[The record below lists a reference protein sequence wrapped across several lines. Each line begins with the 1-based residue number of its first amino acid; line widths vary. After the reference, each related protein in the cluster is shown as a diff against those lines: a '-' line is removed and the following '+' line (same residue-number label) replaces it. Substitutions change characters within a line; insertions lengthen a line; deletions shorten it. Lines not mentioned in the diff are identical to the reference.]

1 MRLGLPERNLTR
13 SKVLA
18 ENLSLIG
25 FMGSGKSTVGPLVAL
40 SLGMTFIELDMEV
53 ERMAGSKIPDI
64 FEKHGEPFFRRLEA
78 RALGRVLRGRG
89 RVLSCG
95 GGVILSRTNVN
106 LLRRKSLVIL
116 LRISPETALSR
127 LEGCLER
134 PLVAEGGR
142 ERIIRLY
149 REREDLYLEAA
160 HHVVLAEGRS
170 PSEVAG
176 EIASAWKGYCWN

>member
-1 MRLGLPERNLTR
+1 
-13 SKVLA
+13 VFA

-25 FMGSGKSTVGPLVAL
+25 FMGSGKSTVGPLVAS

-53 ERMAGSKIPDI
+53 ERMAGSRIPDI
-64 FEKHGEPFFRRLEA
+64 FERHGEHFFRRLESRA
-78 RALGRVLRGRG
+78 LERALGGRG

-95 GGVILSRTNVN
+95 GGVILNRANVD
-106 LLRRKSLVIL
+106 LLRKRSLVVL

-127 LEGCLER
+127 LKGCLDR
-134 PLVAEGGR
+134 PLLAGGGKDK
-142 ERIIRLY
+142 IIRLY
-149 REREDLYLEAA
+149 REREVLYLKAA

-176 EIASAWKGYCWN
+176 EIAWAWKGYCWN